1 MLVFIDESGDA
12 GFKLDKG
19 STSHFVVAMVIFHDE
34 NEVERCSLAISTLRT
49 KLGFKSEFKF
59 NNSRHSVKD
68 EFFNSIS
75 SFSFEIWALVVEK
88 GVIYSPALI
97 NDNEKFYNYFVKS
110 LIGYGAKLNN
120 ARIKIDGSG
129 NRNFRSHL
137 EKYLKRELPK
147 ESIKSVKFANS
158 ENNNLIQLADM
169 VAGAIAR
176 SYKTEKADAKRW
188 RQILKPKIRSCWDF
202 K

>member
-1 MLVFIDESGDA
+1 MLVFIDESGDP

-34 NEVERCSLAISTLRT
+34 NEVEQCSLAISTLRT
-49 KLGFKSEFKF
+49 KLGFRSEFKF
-59 NNSRHSVKD
+59 NNSSHRIKD
-68 EFFNSIS
+68 DFFSSIAP
-75 SFSFEIWALVVEK
+75 FSFEIWALVVQK
-88 GVIYSPALI
+88 RIIYSPALI
-97 NDNEKFYNYFVKS
+97 NDDEKFYNYFVKS
-110 LIGYGAKLNN
+110 LISYGAKLKN
-120 ARIKIDGSG
+120 AKIKIDGSG

-147 ESIKSVKFANS
+147 EAIKSVKFANS
-158 ENNNLIQLADM
+158 QNNNLIQLADM

-176 SYKTEKADAKRW
+176 SYKADKADAKRW
-188 RQILKPKIRSCWDF
+188 RTMLESKIENCWEF